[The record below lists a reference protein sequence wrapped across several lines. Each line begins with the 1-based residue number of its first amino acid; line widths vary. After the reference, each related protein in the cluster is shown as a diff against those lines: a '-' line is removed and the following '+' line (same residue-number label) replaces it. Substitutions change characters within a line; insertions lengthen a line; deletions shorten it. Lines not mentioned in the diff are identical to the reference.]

1 MVIPPWFFTAM
12 VLFFAEKC
20 ASARTSRR
28 FRKSQIEP
36 VDRRGVL
43 AEHALPGAGGVHQH
57 GVEDGAGGADQLLRV
72 LQH

>member
-36 VDRRGVL
+36 VF
-43 AEHALPGAGGVHQH
+43 AAGERPARD
-57 GVEDGAGGADQLLRV
+57 EDAIPSA
-72 LQH
+72 